1 MLLIV
6 LRIAMCSLKEVK
18 EIELPDRLREIYIPL
33 GVIQYS
39 NF

>member
-6 LRIAMCSLKEVK
+6 LKIAMCCLKEVK
-18 EIELPDRLREIYIPL
+18 EIELLDRPREIYIPV

>member
-1 MLLIV
+1 MLLIA
-6 LRIAMCSLKEVK
+6 LKIAMCCLKEER
-18 EIELPDRLREIYIPL
+18 EIELRDKLREIYIPV